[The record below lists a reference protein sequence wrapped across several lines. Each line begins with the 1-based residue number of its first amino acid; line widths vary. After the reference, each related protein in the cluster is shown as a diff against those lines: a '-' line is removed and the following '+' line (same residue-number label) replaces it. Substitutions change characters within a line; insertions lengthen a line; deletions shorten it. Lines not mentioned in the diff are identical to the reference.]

1 MPYFSTAA
9 ETTEYSRQEKEY
21 KMMCAKL
28 YTKYLCQELGIRNT
42 VSTRPETKAYIFA
55 TVNPPPSM
63 ELTQFLTTI
72 DNSKPWIGSYMYV
85 IEQRGL
91 PDINIGYGFHT
102 RILLHLNRHVKPSIF
117 TREIKNTW
125 RTKVDAETY
134 QILNIKNVDYTEN
147 KKLQGYVL
155 NWKDDEN
162 KHQKQY
168 GDDVFRKDNSL
179 P

>member
-1 MPYFSTAA
+1 
-9 ETTEYSRQEKEY
+9 
-21 KMMCAKL
+21 
-28 YTKYLCQELGIRNT
+28 
-42 VSTRPETKAYIFA
+42 
-55 TVNPPPSM
+55 M

-125 RTKVDAETY
+125 CTKLDTEIY

-147 KKLQGYVL
+147 KKIHGYML

-168 GDDVFRKDNSL
+168 GDDVLCKDNS
-179 P
+179 